1 VNADLAAEA
10 LFVSP
15 LQPSTQP
22 GPADVDAAVIAAIL
36 LHGSCGCAGMVA
48 QEFGDHPDLAA
59 ARMRWAAATVHNLFQ
74 PAPV

>member
-1 VNADLAAEA
+1 VNAGLAAEA

-15 LQPSTQP
+15 LQPSAVP
-22 GPADVDAAVIAAIL
+22 GPAEVDAAITAAIL
-36 LHGSCGCAGMVA
+36 LHGSCGCAAMVA

-59 ARMRWAAATVHNLFQ
+59 ARMRWAITTVHSLFQ